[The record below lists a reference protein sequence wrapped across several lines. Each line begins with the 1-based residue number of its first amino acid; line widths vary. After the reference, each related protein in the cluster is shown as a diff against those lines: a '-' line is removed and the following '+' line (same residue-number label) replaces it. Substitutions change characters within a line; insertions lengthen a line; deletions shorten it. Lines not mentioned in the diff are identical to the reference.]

1 MKVNFI
7 VIDAY
12 SPYTAIMARSWL
24 HAMGSL
30 PSTLYL
36 KVKYLSGDWVEEL
49 VGRQS
54 MVKQC
59 MVAVIRHQTRAE
71 SWAPTGRDL

>member
-1 MKVNFI
+1 
-7 VIDAY
+7 
-12 SPYTAIMARSWL
+12 
-24 HAMGSL
+24 MGAL

-49 VGRQS
+49 VGRKS